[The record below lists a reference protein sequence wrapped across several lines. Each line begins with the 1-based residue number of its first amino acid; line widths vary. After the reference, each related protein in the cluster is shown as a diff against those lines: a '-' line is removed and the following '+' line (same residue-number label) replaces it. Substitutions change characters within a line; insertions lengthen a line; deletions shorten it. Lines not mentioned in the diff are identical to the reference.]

1 MIMKKIFLFLAVI
14 ACVGLVQAQPQK
26 RRVTNSKAAAQK
38 KQAQV
43 TDRAS
48 LQFPTKDAMPED
60 VVWKRDVYRSL
71 DLTQDA
77 NAPLYYPVEPMG
89 RQVNLFTYLFRL
101 ILTGRV
107 SAYMYKLD
115 GLEDFEAKNKLKVED
130 MLTRYS
136 IYYEEPAEGKYQVDD
151 SDIPSSEVTRY
162 YIKES
167 VYLDQRTGTFQTKVI
182 ALCPVLMRGADEWG
196 GDNTPYPMFWVNY
209 DEVAPWLARLPM
221 MSSNLNNVM
230 NMTADDYFTTTRYK
244 GRIYKTNNMQGRA
257 LAQYCKTDSAM
268 AREQDKI
275 EKQIVD
281 FEDKVWGH
289 MSHEDSIKAA
299 RADSI
304 KAAQGKVRKS
314 RGIFGSRR
322 SSGTSASRSSYKG
335 GSSKSKSGGGGNS
348 APRISVR
355 RQRR

>member
-1 MIMKKIFLFLAVI
+1 MKRIFLFLAVV

-26 RRVTNSKAAAQK
+26 RRVTSSNAAAQK
-38 KQAQV
+38 KQAHAN
-43 TDRAS
+43 DRAS

-71 DLTQDA
+71 DLTKDE

-89 RQVNLFTYLFRL
+89 RQVNLFTFLFRL
-101 ILTGRV
+101 MLTGRIN
-107 SAYMYKLD
+107 AYMYKLD
-115 GLEDFEAKNKLKVED
+115 GVENFEDKNKLKVED
-130 MLTRYS
+130 VLTRYS
-136 IYYEEPAEGKYQVDD
+136 IYYEEPSEGKYQVDD
-151 SDIPSSEVTRY
+151 SDIPSAEVTRY
-162 YIKES
+162 YLKES
-167 VYLDQRTGTFQTKVI
+167 VYLDQRTGTFQTKVT

-196 GDNTPYPMFWVNY
+196 GDSTPYPMFWLNY

-221 MSSNLNNVM
+221 MASNLNNVM

-244 GRIYKTNNMQGRA
+244 GQIYKTNNMQGRA

-268 AREQDKI
+268 KSEQNRI

-299 RADSI
+299 QADSI
-304 KAAQGKVRKS
+304 KAAQGKVRKTRS
-314 RGIFGSRR
+314 VFSSARR
-322 SSGTSASRSSYKG
+322 SG
-335 GSSKSKSGGGGNS
+335 GSSVSSGSSKTTKSKSGSGGGNS